1 MSLVPFQG
9 SEMLTQM
16 AMSRLMPKDEAATA
30 QQMSL
35 VGLIAGSTIETLSQ
49 CDVRTTESLGR
60 KAEII
65 SGLQIPDDVKAM
77 APDVL
82 RHRVIL
88 TFEAE
93 AEEMDADKVIARI
106 LEAVPTP

>member
-65 SGLQIPDDVKAM
+65 SGLQIPDDVKAQ
-77 APDVL
+77 L
-82 RHRVIL
+82 L
-88 TFEAE
+88 TQATATSNAFSALLLKVG
-93 AEEMDADKVIARI
+93 DASASLIR
-106 LEAVPTP
+106 

>member
-16 AMSRLMPKDEAATA
+16 AMSRLMPRDEAQHA

-49 CDVRTTESLGR
+49 CDVRTTESFGR

-65 SGLQIPDDVKAM
+65 SNLQIPDDVKSQLLAQ
-77 APDVL
+77 ATATSNAFQALLLKVG
-82 RHRVIL
+82 
-88 TFEAE
+88 
-93 AEEMDADKVIARI
+93 DASASLIS
-106 LEAVPTP
+106 

>member
-16 AMSRLMPKDEAATA
+16 AMARLMPRDEAQHA

-49 CDVRTTESLGR
+49 CDVRTTESLGK

-65 SGLQIPDDVKAM
+65 SGLEINDQTKAELLS
-77 APDVL
+77 AAVANSNAFTALLLKVGDASATLVA
-82 RHRVIL
+82 RH
-88 TFEAE
+88 
-93 AEEMDADKVIARI
+93 
-106 LEAVPTP
+106 